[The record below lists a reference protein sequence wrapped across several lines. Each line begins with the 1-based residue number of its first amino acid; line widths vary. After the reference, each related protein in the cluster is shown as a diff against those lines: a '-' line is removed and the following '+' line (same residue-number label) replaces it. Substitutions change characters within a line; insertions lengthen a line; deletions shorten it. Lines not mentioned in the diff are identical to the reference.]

1 MGDIL
6 FWFKDLIIT
15 ILTLI
20 LLFIPFSVPVWLP
33 LIFFIVNLVRY
44 KKTPEEDTEK
54 REKFRKAFI
63 ISLILTVFFAV
74 TCLLLLFI
82 FLGSAVN
89 NM

>member
-1 MGDIL
+1 MSDIL

-74 TCLLLLFI
+74 TCLLLCFI